1 MSWQVYVAD
10 QLMAPGEMCSAGIYG
25 MDGGEWAGDGCI
37 RPQPH
42 EVTRIINI
50 VNGKDSDFNGIKI
63 AGISFLYVTHDPQE
77 GSIILNRI
85 GAPCDQEKYVCCGYL
100 AKGCFVFGVVVGN
113 YRMGNCSKVACRLRD
128 YLKQV
133 GY

>member
-1 MSWQVYVAD
+1 MSWQAYVTD
-10 QLMAPGEMCSAGIYG
+10 QLIAPGQMCSAGIYG
-25 MDGGEWAGDGCI
+25 LDGGEWAAEGKVRGT
-37 RPQPH
+37 PQ
-42 EVTRIINI
+42 EITRIISI
-50 VNGKDSDFNGIKI
+50 LQGREKDFNSIRIG
-63 AGISFLYVTHDPQE
+63 GMSFLYVSHDQSE

-85 GAPCDQEKYVCCGYL
+85 NAPSDDEKYVCCGYL
-100 AKGCFVFGVVVGN
+100 SKQCFIFGVVVGN